1 MTFEEI
7 QKSARQVVEEAWIDP
22 AAMDPTMYSDLN
34 DALYYMMG
42 PHRRGAHTSVFGAPF
57 RVPIQFVRVDW
68 GEAPDVIDVE
78 CKVIE
83 PQKLLNP

>member
-1 MTFEEI
+1 MTLDEVTELTRKAI
-7 QKSARQVVEEAWIDP
+7 NQPPD
-22 AAMDPTMYSDLN
+22 SDML
-34 DALYYMMG
+34 DALAYLT
-42 PHRRGAHTSVFGAPF
+42 HTF
-57 RVPIQFVRVDW
+57 RVPIRFVGVDW